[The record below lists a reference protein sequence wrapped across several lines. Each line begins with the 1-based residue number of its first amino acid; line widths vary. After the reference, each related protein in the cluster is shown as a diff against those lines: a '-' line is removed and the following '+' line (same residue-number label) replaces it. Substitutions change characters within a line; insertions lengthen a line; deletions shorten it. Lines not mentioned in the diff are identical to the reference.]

1 MRPRM
6 ASVASK
12 PAAAP
17 KSASS
22 RSAAGPRLKKP
33 ASPPASRSAGSSS
46 HSPTS
51 GAAPAAGLGGGW
63 SYARAGVDLHAAAF
77 AKERIKAIA
86 RRTYTPAV
94 LSELGGFGGLFRI
107 EEGQAAAP
115 VLVASAD
122 GVGTKLKLAFLT
134 GRHDSVACD
143 LVNHC
148 VNDVLTQGAQP
159 LFFLDYISLGKMDPA
174 VVEQLVE
181 GIARGCAENGCALL
195 GGETAEMPELYAPGE
210 YDLAGFIVGLVDR
223 SRILGGSNCR
233 LGDVLLGLGSDGLHT
248 NGYSLAR
255 KVLLEEAKL
264 KLEQFLPELDE
275 TVGDALLRP
284 HRSYLRSVRS
294 LLGDPRLKAL
304 AHITGGGIPGNLPRV
319 LPASLRA
326 GVQVGSWPEPPLFG
340 ELRRRGRISEEEM
353 RRTFNLGLGM
363 IAVVAAGCED
373 AVAAELR
380 ARGEQVW
387 TIGELIAGKP
397 GVDFW
402 E

>member
-1 MRPRM
+1 MAKAPKKRAAFSNPATSGRPRKS
-6 ASVASK
+6 AS
-12 PAAAP
+12 PAAAQ
-17 KSASS
+17 SASS
-22 RSAAGPRLKKP
+22 TKATSSRNSA
-33 ASPPASRSAGSSS
+33 
-46 HSPTS
+46 
-51 GAAPAAGLGGGW
+51 GW
-63 SYARAGVDLHAAAF
+63 SYQRAGVDLHAAAF

-94 LSELGGFGGLFRI
+94 LSEPGSFGGLYKV
-107 EEGQAAAP
+107 EGGRAASP

-122 GVGTKLKLAFLT
+122 GVGTKLKIAFLT
-134 GRHDSVACD
+134 GRHDTVGRD

-148 VNDVLTQGAQP
+148 VNDILTQGAEP
-159 LFFLDYISLGKMDPA
+159 LFFLDYIALSKMDPA
-174 VVEQLVE
+174 VVEQLVD

-195 GGETAEMPELYAPGE
+195 GGETAEMPDLYAPGE

-223 SRILGGSNCR
+223 GRILSGSGCR
-233 LGDVLLGLGSDGLHT
+233 PGDVLLGLGSDGLHT

-264 KLEQFLPELDE
+264 KLEQFIPELDE
-275 TVGDALLRP
+275 TVGEALLRP
-284 HRSYLRSVRS
+284 HRSYLRSLRPI
-294 LLGDPRLKAL
+294 LGDPRLKAL
-304 AHITGGGIPGNLPRV
+304 AHITGGGIAGNLPRI
-319 LPASLRA
+319 LPPGVRA
-326 GVQVGSWPEPPLFG
+326 GVQVGSWSEPALFG
-340 ELRRRGRISEEEM
+340 ELRQRGRIAEEEM
-353 RRTFNLGLGM
+353 RRTFNLGIGM
-363 IAVVAAGCED
+363 VAVVAAESQD